1 MGVNLYME
9 DERGTQLAEL
19 LDPQGYVG
27 CIVSLAGHEKTACLR
42 FIDPY
47 GDTVFNQLQIP
58 VLIRELEAGRDLVT
72 DERVTELAQHALES
86 ARAAK
91 WAATVIQSIE
101 SSNRRL
107 AASEIRAHLERV
119 LDLARRAQQ
128 EVHTYLKFYGD

>member
-9 DERGTQLAEL
+9 DERGTRLAEL
-19 LDPQGYVG
+19 LDPQGSVG
-27 CIVSLAGHEKTACLR
+27 WIVSLAAHDETACLR

-58 VLIRELEAGRDLVT
+58 VLIRELEAARDLIT
-72 DERVTELAQHALES
+72 DERVTKLGQQALES
-86 ARAAK
+86 AREAK
-91 WAATVIQSIE
+91 WAPMVIQTIE

-107 AASEIRAHLERV
+107 AASDIRAHLERV
-119 LDLARRAQQ
+119 LDLARRTLG